1 MKAEKNNWQSE
12 LKKNTKALAM
22 WTFLWV
28 FTLAFVAF
36 GPKFIWNDNKII
48 TIVMIIVNTLV
59 GVGMI
64 LINRKH
70 LNSQDPLQRK
80 ITMAAMAITLGITL
94 ILGISYSMLDITNLI
109 TFNAEISHL
118 VFIMGITYLIAMLIG
133 NARYK

>member
-1 MKAEKNNWQSE
+1 MDTKQNNWQGE
-12 LKKNTKALAM
+12 LKKNTKDLAI

-36 GPKFIWNDNKII
+36 GPKFIWNENETI

-64 LINRKH
+64 LINRKQ
-70 LNSQDPLQRK
+70 LISQDPLQRK
-80 ITMAAMAITLGITL
+80 ITMDAMAITLGITL
-94 ILGISYSMLDITNLI
+94 VLGISYSMLDITNLI

-118 VFIMGITYLIAMLIG
+118 VLIMGITYLIAMLIG

>member
-36 GPKFIWNDNKII
+36 GPKFIWNENKII
-48 TIVMIIVNTLV
+48 TIVI
-59 GVGMI
+59 MI

-70 LNSQDPLQRK
+70 LSSQDPLQRK
-80 ITMAAMAITLGITL
+80 IIMDAMAITLGITL

-109 TFNAEISHL
+109 AFNAEISHL

>member
-1 MKAEKNNWQSE
+1 MDAKQNNWQGE
-12 LKKNTKALAM
+12 LKKNTKDLAI

-36 GPKFIWNDNKII
+36 GPKFIWNENKTI
-48 TIVMIIVNTLV
+48 TIVMIVVNTLV

-64 LINRKH
+64 LINRKQ
-70 LNSQDPLQRK
+70 LISQDPLQRK
-80 ITMAAMAITLGITL
+80 ITMDAMAITLGITL
-94 ILGISYSMLDITNLI
+94 VLGISYSMLDITNLI

-118 VFIMGITYLIAMLIG
+118 VLIMGITYLIAMLIG

>member
-1 MKAEKNNWQSE
+1 
-12 LKKNTKALAM
+12 
-22 WTFLWV
+22 
-28 FTLAFVAF
+28 
-36 GPKFIWNDNKII
+36 
-48 TIVMIIVNTLV
+48 
-59 GVGMI
+59 MI

-80 ITMAAMAITLGITL
+80 ITMDAMAITLGITL

>member
-1 MKAEKNNWQSE
+1 MEAKQTNWHSE
-12 LKKNTKALAM
+12 LKKNTKALAV

-36 GPKFIWNDNKII
+36 GPKFIWNENKII
-48 TIVMIIVNTLV
+48 TIVMIIINTLV

-64 LINRKH
+64 WINRKH

-80 ITMAAMAITLGITL
+80 ISMDAMAITLGITL
-94 ILGISYSMLDITNLI
+94 IVGISYSMLDITNLI
-109 TFNAEISHL
+109 SFNAEISHL
-118 VFIMGITYLIAMLIG
+118 VFVMGITYLIAMLIG

>member
-1 MKAEKNNWQSE
+1 MDAKQNNWQGE
-12 LKKNTKALAM
+12 LKKNTKDLAI

-36 GPKFIWNDNKII
+36 GPKFIWNENKTI
-48 TIVMIIVNTLV
+48 TIVMIIVNTFV

-64 LINRKH
+64 LINRKQ
-70 LNSQDPLQRK
+70 LISQDPLQRK
-80 ITMAAMAITLGITL
+80 ITMDAMAITLGITL
-94 ILGISYSMLDITNLI
+94 VLGISYSMLDITNLI

-118 VFIMGITYLIAMLIG
+118 VLIMGITYLIAMLIG